1 MKMVCFKGKYH
12 EVKLLLLLLSVFC
25 PVTFCQKAEY
35 DFYKLLRMY
44 TWNVQDQKSLYNFL
58 TPSKFRLD
66 ALTQK
71 RWASMLSSLL
81 KYNTL

>member
-58 TPSKFRLD
+58 TPSKFLLGS

-71 RWASMLSSLL
+71 RWASMPFALL
-81 KYNTL
+81 ISF